1 MCSPSRSATKRGTLT
16 HRRIADTE
24 RQTNQANSTN
34 HELTFDPPQ
43 TVQDVLGHQCGM
55 YSRITS

>member
-24 RQTNQANSTN
+24 RQTNQDNSTN
-34 HELTFDPPQ
+34 HRTDLRTPQ

-55 YSRITS
+55 SSRITS